1 MYIKSINAEIV
12 LKEFQNVKGQMYY
25 SRFHRE
31 SKCAEKIKKVD
42 KNNINES
49 GGLLVEYYLGLC
61 TSWIEKIEIMS
72 KNDDKK
78 DQEVIKTITNEDEI
92 FNTLSLIRSTE
103 LALLKNA
110 ADKAADKDEAEAEKK
125 TDS

>member
-1 MYIKSINAEIV
+1 
-12 LKEFQNVKGQMYY
+12 
-25 SRFHRE
+25 
-31 SKCAEKIKKVD
+31 
-42 KNNINES
+42 
-49 GGLLVEYYLGLC
+49 
-61 TSWIEKIEIMS
+61 MS